1 MQHSA
6 PAGSQESVS
15 TGSGQDRS
23 VVMRQL
29 EAVGNYV
36 VIFSPALTE
45 SRTFS
50 LHLSHFSHLSRENS
64 SLLIA
69 QVCHFVYLGCFLLK
83 L

>member
-1 MQHSA
+1 MRK
-6 PAGSQESVS
+6 EE
-15 TGSGQDRS
+15 GQRLKVKS
-23 VVMRQL
+23 KGKREKEKKKKKQL
-29 EAVGNYV
+29 
-36 VIFSPALTE
+36 PT
-45 SRTFS
+45 S